1 VKARA
6 TPGTKQ
12 TADVE
17 TTASWEQL
25 WFALTRGE
33 WASLAIVPVTRGP
46 QAIGVARAL
55 AEAGQRFQADS
66 VDVVDA
72 GQIAPGDVAEIVRT
86 IEGAESSRRRVLI
99 ALGAPLTNPAAI
111 PVGRAVDAAV
121 LLVSL
126 GKSELKRA
134 RQTMASVG
142 SEHFAGSIAVVE

>member
-1 VKARA
+1 MKARTTSA
-6 TPGTKQ
+6 TEQAT
-12 TADVE
+12 DVE
-17 TTASWEQL
+17 TAASWEQL
-25 WFALTRGE
+25 WFSLTRGE

-55 AEAGQRFQADS
+55 ADAGQRFQADT

-72 GQIAPGDVAEIVRT
+72 GQIAPRDVAEIVRT
-86 IEGAESSRRRVLI
+86 IEGAETSGRRVLI

-111 PVGRAVDAAV
+111 PVARAVDAAV

-126 GKSELKRA
+126 GQSQLKRA